1 MMVELLITCSAGRTQ
16 VCLPPIRNYL
26 KTTFVP
32 VGFWSRLMSRLFAD
46 ASIELLAKEGCGI
59 TKENEGSRNCIC
71 ITESSLCVS
80 FQLLHQH

>member
-1 MMVELLITCSAGRTQ
+1 MLIQ
-16 VCLPPIRNYL
+16 VCLPPIRNLL

-59 TKENEGSRNCIC
+59 TKENEGKDAINSYVYYIVDY
-71 ITESSLCVS
+71 L
-80 FQLLHQH
+80 QPLHLH